1 MNKYQSKDFKNKLD
15 RLYNIL
21 NVNNYRDEVEKVE
34 YEFIQPVDFDKV
46 KADMFSKYWS
56 AAHE

>member
-1 MNKYQSKDFKNKLD
+1 MNKYDSKDFKNKLD
-15 RLYNIL
+15 RMYNIL

-34 YEFIQPVDFDKV
+34 YEFIQPLDVDKV
-46 KADMFSKYWS
+46 KAHMFSKYWS